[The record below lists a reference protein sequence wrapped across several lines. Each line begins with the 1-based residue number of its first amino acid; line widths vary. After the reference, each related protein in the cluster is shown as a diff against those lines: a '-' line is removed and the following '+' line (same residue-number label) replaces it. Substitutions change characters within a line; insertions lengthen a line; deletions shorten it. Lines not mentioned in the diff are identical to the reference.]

1 MNMNECRRCCCTYDP
16 QLGAV
21 GDLAGGILAMAAVVA
36 GMLGRH
42 TLDGQDAAASAQLCD
57 EYVLIIVIEER
68 LLVKCPAYVQGQIAL
83 GQGALIGYIL
93 AQMRGLGARGKGRYL
108 GWYFRVA

>member
-1 MNMNECRRCCCTYDP
+1 MKCRRCTYDL

-21 GDLAGGILAMAAVVA
+21 GDLAGGIFAMATVVP

-42 TLDGQDAAASAQLCD
+42 TLDGQDAAAPAHFGN

-68 LLVKCPAYVQGQIAL
+68 LLVKCPAYVQGQIAF
-83 GQGALIGYIL
+83 G
-93 AQMRGLGARGKGRYL
+93 
-108 GWYFRVA
+108 